1 MDPYNLTDKQFDIAA
16 RAFFFPVIL
25 RTRGQSITAASL
37 ARNGWGVVEPGASGE
52 KIFRLSAEG
61 DAALKLDQELCGVA
75 K

>member
-37 ARNGWGVVEPGASGE
+37 VRNGWGEVEPGASGE
-52 KIFRLSAEG
+52 KIFRLGAEG
-61 DAALKLDQELCGVA
+61 HAVFELDQKLCGGA
-75 K
+75 A